1 MEGIKGSERV
11 LASTGAGGLGV
22 LGGSLGPPRQIRRG
36 ACPFGGSRQC
46 ACLREL
52 SRDRRLATRASALTG
67 RSDSRDEDRTV
78 TAHEVGECPLP
89 AAPARTETDST
100 GPALSTGR
108 QPAQVHLKSPTSI
121 HPSSTRQHQVGSSC
135 TPARHPLTLS
145 LFLSTSTCLVTSTA
159 DKGVPPAPFGRLLN
173 RPSRPCAHRQRHRRH
188 RRLWQSN
195 AKGASRPL
203 FLARHSTLDAGDKDA
218 PRPPVSGRLRDS
230 DRTCWGS
237 IDGDGAG
244 GVCGASSPIVP
255 SARKTNHHRCPPR
268 CCVHNLCRGNIESAS
283 APAPPPATAPASP
296 VRAQQRSNKPPCL
309 FLRLPAR
316 CMHCALPAG
325 RRGSW
330 AGSSGMQ
337 APAV

>member
-1 MEGIKGSERV
+1 M
-11 LASTGAGGLGV
+11 
-22 LGGSLGPPRQIRRG
+22 GPPRQIRRG

-121 HPSSTRQHQVGSSC
+121 HPSSTRQHQVGSYC
-135 TPARHPLTLS
+135 TPARHPLTLP
-145 LFLSTSTCLVTSTA
+145 LFLSTSTSLVTSTA
-159 DKGVPPAPFGRLLN
+159 DKGVPPAPFGHLLN

-268 CCVHNLCRGNIESAS
+268 YCVHNLCRGNIESAS